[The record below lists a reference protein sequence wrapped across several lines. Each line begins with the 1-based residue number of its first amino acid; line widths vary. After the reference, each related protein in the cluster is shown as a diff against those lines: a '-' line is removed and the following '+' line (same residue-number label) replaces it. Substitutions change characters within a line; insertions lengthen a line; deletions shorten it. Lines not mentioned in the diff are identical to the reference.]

1 MSGEPSDEEMER
13 LREERMEQ
21 LREQAQQ
28 GEGDNEGR
36 EAAQQRAEAQKKA
49 VLRKHLTDDA
59 RKRLNT
65 LRMSKPQ
72 VADQVESQLVAIAQS
87 GRIQGKIDDEK
98 MAELLREL
106 TPDSKSFDIKRR

>member
-13 LREERMEQ
+13 LREERMEK
-21 LREQAQQ
+21 LREQAEQQ
-28 GEGDNEGR
+28 DEGQSR

-49 VLRKHLTDDA
+49 ILRKHLTDDA
-59 RKRLNT
+59 RQRLNT
-65 LRMSKPQ
+65 LKMSKPQ
-72 VADQVESQLVAIAQS
+72 VAEQVESQLVAIAKS

-106 TPDSKSFDIKRR
+106 TPDSKSFNIKRR

>member
-1 MSGEPSDEEMER
+1 MSGEPSDEELNR

-21 LREQAQQ
+21 LREQAGQ
-28 GEGDNEGR
+28 GEGEGEAR

-65 LRMSKPQ
+65 LKMSKPD
-72 VADQVESQLVAIAQS
+72 VAEQVESQLVAIAQS
-87 GRIQGKIDDEK
+87 GRIQGKIDDAK
-98 MAELLREL
+98 MEELLREL

>member
-1 MSGEPSDEEMER
+1 MSGEPSDEELKR
-13 LREERMEQ
+13 LREERMDQ
-21 LREQAQQ
+21 LRDQAEQGD
-28 GEGDNEGR
+28 GEGEAR
-36 EAAQQRAEAQKKA
+36 EAAQQRAKAQKKA

-65 LRMSKPQ
+65 LKMSKPQ
-72 VADQVESQLVAIAQS
+72 VAEQVESQIVAIAKS